1 VAEPTLTYLLVDGET
16 IDGVLGGILNHKPEP
31 HQRPRWNHLLEFAEQ
46 QWSQPVRG
54 LFFINA
60 TRGIPGPFVQALIM
74 MGFQPI
80 PLSGRADEKVVDIGI
95 QRTLAAIGER
105 SGDVVLASHDADFV
119 DGMSALASA
128 GRRIGVMVFTELI
141 GHALLD
147 VPDIEVFDLE
157 TTVGAFEVDLP
168 RLRIIPLDEF
178 DPVRFL

>member
-1 VAEPTLTYLLVDGET
+1 MSESPLTYLLVDGEN

-31 HQRPRWNHLLEFAEQ
+31 RQRPRWRQLLDFAEQ

-60 TRGIPGPFVQALIM
+60 SRGIPGPFVQALIA

-80 PLSGRADEKVVDIGI
+80 PLSGRADEKVVDIAI
-95 QRTLAAIGER
+95 QRTLDAISER

-119 DGMSALASA
+119 DGMSAVAAA
-128 GRRIGVMVFTELI
+128 GRRIGVMAFSELI

-147 VPDIEVFDLE
+147 VPGIEVFDLE
-157 TTVGAFEVDLP
+157 STVDAFEVDLP
-168 RLRIIPLDEF
+168 RLRVIPLDEF

>member
-1 VAEPTLTYLLVDGET
+1 MAETNLTYLLVDGEN

-31 HQRPRWNHLLEFAEQ
+31 GQRPRWLQLLEFAEQ
-46 QWSQPVRG
+46 KWSQPVRG

-60 TRGIPGPFVQALIM
+60 TRGIPGPFVQALIG

-95 QRTLAAIGER
+95 QRTLAAITER

-119 DGMSALASA
+119 DGMSAVAAA
-128 GRRIGVMVFTELI
+128 GRRVGVMAFSELI

-147 VPDIEVFDLE
+147 VPGLEVFDLE
-157 TTVGAFEVDLP
+157 TTVRAFEVDLP

-178 DPVRFL
+178 DPVRYL

>member
-1 VAEPTLTYLLVDGET
+1 MAETNLTYLLVDGEN

-31 HQRPRWNHLLEFAEQ
+31 GQRPRWLQLLEFAE
-46 QWSQPVRG
+46 
-54 LFFINA
+54 
-60 TRGIPGPFVQALIM
+60 
-74 MGFQPI
+74 QPI

-95 QRTLAAIGER
+95 QRTLAAITER

-119 DGMSALASA
+119 DGMSAVAAA
-128 GRRIGVMVFTELI
+128 GRRVGVMAFSELI

-147 VPDIEVFDLE
+147 VPGLEVFDLE

-178 DPVRFL
+178 DPVRYL